1 MIEDMSGPGKRTSM
15 PAGQDIFTEP
25 DDLDVDTLRNL
36 GPLAPLAGTWEGN
49 GVDRHPVA
57 AGAETEP
64 YRERMVFE
72 VIDPQTNGP
81 QLLYGLRYHVHINND
96 ELLTFHDQVGY
107 WLWEPATGTI
117 LQTVAIPRGQVAMA
131 RGTAEPD
138 ARTFTVK
145 ATLGSPTA
153 GIVSGRFLDE
163 NFKTLEYTLTINV
176 NADSFS
182 YEQDTVLLVAG
193 RPEPF
198 HHTDRNML
206 RRVAAPTP
214 NPAVASPQ
222 R

>member
-1 MIEDMSGPGKRTSM
+1 MVEDRGRPDERPSRPEGP
-15 PAGQDIFTEP
+15 DIFTEP
-25 DDLDVDTLRNL
+25 DGFDVDTLRNL

-57 AGAETEP
+57 AGAKTEP
-64 YRERMVFE
+64 YRERIVFE

-117 LQTVAIPRGQVAMA
+117 LQTVAIPRGVVALA

-145 ATLGSPTA
+145 ASLGSPTE
-153 GIVSGRFLDE
+153 GIASGRFLDE
-163 NFKTLEYTLTINV
+163 NFRTLEYTLTITV
-176 NADSFS
+176 SADSFS
-182 YEQDTVLLVAG
+182 YEEDTLLLVAG
-193 RPEPF
+193 VPEPF
-198 HHTDRNML
+198 HHTDRNTL
-206 RRVAAPTP
+206 RRVAAPGP
-214 NPAVASPQ
+214 NPAVAP
-222 R
+222 RR

>member
-1 MIEDMSGPGKRTSM
+1 MVL
-15 PAGQDIFTEP
+15 EP
-25 DDLDVDTLRNL
+25 
-36 GPLAPLAGTWEGN
+36 
-49 GVDRHPVA
+49 
-57 AGAETEP
+57 
-64 YRERMVFE
+64 
-72 VIDPQTNGP
+72 IDPQTNGP
-81 QLLYGLRYHVHINND
+81 QLLYGLRYHAHINND

-131 RGTAEPD
+131 SGTAERD

-163 NFKTLEYTLTINV
+163 NFKTLEYTLTISV
-176 NADSFS
+176 SGDSFT

-198 HHTDRNML
+198 HHTDRNTL
-206 RRVAAPTP
+206 RRVAGPTP
-214 NPAVASPQ
+214 NPAVASAK